1 MPFTIA
7 TEKNHCLQ
15 DVAKQ
20 SSFKQISLGSESQGQ
35 NGKTCVGTRHDV
47 WCWCECWDE
56 DGSTDGI
63 PDDFM
68 GVVDTPA
75 FDGSEPPLSQPDPQL
90 DDKVGGQLRKQV

>member
-1 MPFTIA
+1 M
-7 TEKNHCLQ
+7 EKPVLEPGMMS
-15 DVAKQ
+15 DV
-20 SSFKQISLGSESQGQ
+20 
-35 NGKTCVGTRHDV
+35 DV
-47 WCWCECWDE
+47 NAETE

>member
-1 MPFTIA
+1 MWQNSRHSSRSA
-7 TEKNHCLQ
+7 WVQNLKDKMEKPVLEPGMMS
-15 DVAKQ
+15 DV
-20 SSFKQISLGSESQGQ
+20 
-35 NGKTCVGTRHDV
+35 DV
-47 WCWCECWDE
+47 NAETE

-90 DDKVGGQLRKQV
+90 DDKVGGQLGKQV